1 MEEKRS
7 SRVSDALGLVVMET
21 GSEEGEWE
29 MAPLDDSDWLE
40 PAVRLDGGRRLAP
53 FARS

>member
-7 SRVSDALGLVVMET
+7 SRESDALGLVVTET
-21 GSEEGEWE
+21 GTEEGEGE
-29 MAPLDDSDWLE
+29 MASLDDPDWLE
-40 PAVRLDGGRRLAP
+40 AAGRLDGGRRLAP

>member
-7 SRVSDALGLVVMET
+7 SRVSAALGLVVAGIEA
-21 GSEEGEWE
+21 EGVDGKSVS
-29 MAPLDDSDWLE
+29 LDDSDWLE